1 MTTNLCGLHFF
12 GHQWQ
17 GKEAGFARVNPQ
29 TNEQL
34 PERFAEA
41 DADDVDAAARAA
53 SEAFWAYQQKSDA
66 ERAAFLDA
74 IASELEKDAG
84 QIVPMAM
91 LESGLPEAR
100 IRGELGRTAGQLRL
114 FATVL
119 NAPYDPLL
127 MDDAN
132 PERTPLP
139 KPELRLG
146 QLPLG
151 VVAVFGAS
159 NFPLAFS
166 TGGGD
171 TASALAAGCTVIVKG
186 HPAHPGTSELV
197 SRAIARAIDQCAMPK
212 GLFSLLQGKAPA
224 LSVALVEHPLVKAVG
239 FTGSLKVGRILAD
252 RCALR
257 PEPIPFYG
265 ELGSVN
271 PQLILPGKL
280 ARDFGELASLQV
292 NSMMMGHGQFCTSP
306 GLIITQKGPGLD
318 AYIAALAENVS
329 AQRAAPMLSGG
340 ICAAFNHAVEAMLP
354 EMEIIAQGQAASA
367 AHQSRPLL
375 AKISA
380 ANIMQKPALL
390 EEIFGPFALVVVCDS
405 QEELVELINALPGQ
419 LTASI
424 HGLLEEVEAYA
435 ALISRLSFKVG
446 RIMFNQMP
454 TGVEVARAMNHGG
467 PYPASTDS
475 RSTSVGTEAMKRFVR
490 PICYQNMPEVLLPS
504 ALRSDSSRLK
514 RF

>member
-1 MTTNLCGLHFF
+1 MTTDLCGLNFF

-17 GKEAGFARVNPQ
+17 GKEAGFARFNPQ

-41 DADDVDAAARAA
+41 DASDVNAAALAA
-53 SEAFWAYQQKSDA
+53 EQAFWAYQQTSDTQRAALLNAIANELEQDA
-66 ERAAFLDA
+66 EL
-74 IASELEKDAG
+74 
-84 QIVPMAM
+84 IVPMAM

-100 IRGELGRTAGQLRL
+100 IRGELGRTTGQLRL
-114 FATVL
+114 FAAVL
-119 NAPYDPLL
+119 TEPYDTFL
-127 MDDAN
+127 MDEAN
-132 PERTPLP
+132 PGRTPLP
-139 KPELRLG
+139 KPELKLG

-166 TGGGD
+166 TAGGD
-171 TASALAAGCTVIVKG
+171 TASALAAGCAVIVKG
-186 HPAHPGTSELV
+186 HPAHPGTSERV
-197 SRAIARAIDQCAMPK
+197 TRAIARAIDATGMPK
-212 GLFSLLQGKAPA
+212 GLFSLLQGASPA
-224 LSVALVEHPLVKAVG
+224 LSTALVEHPLVKAVG

-271 PQLILPGKL
+271 PQLLLPGKL
-280 ARDFGELASLQV
+280 AADATSLAEAQV

-306 GLIITQKGPGLD
+306 GLIITVKGAGLD
-318 AYIAALAENVS
+318 TYLAALVDNLTAQS
-329 AQRAAPMLSGG
+329 ANAMLSQG
-340 ICAAFNHAVEAMLP
+340 ICHAYNSAVETMLS
-354 EMEIIAQGQAASA
+354 EVDILAQGQAAQA

-380 ANIMQKPALL
+380 AKLMAKPELL
-390 EEIFGPFALVVVCDS
+390 DEIFGPFALVAICES
-405 QEELVELINALPGQ
+405 HAELQALVAALPGQ
-419 LTASI
+419 LTASV
-424 HGLLEEVEAYA
+424 HGQEDEVA
-435 ALISRLSFKVG
+435 AFADIIQRLSFKVG
-446 RIMFNQMP
+446 RIIFNQMP

-490 PICYQNMPEVLLPS
+490 PICYQNMPDSLLPE
-504 ALRSDSSRLK
+504 ALKSTSTRLK